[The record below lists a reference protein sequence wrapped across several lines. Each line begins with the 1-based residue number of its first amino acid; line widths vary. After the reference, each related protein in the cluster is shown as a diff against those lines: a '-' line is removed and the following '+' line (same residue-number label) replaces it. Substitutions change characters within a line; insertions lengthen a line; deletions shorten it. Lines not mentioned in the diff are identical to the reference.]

1 MSQRAVMARGIP
13 ATFGA
18 GPARFG
24 PAVKPDRPYCVGLG
38 WVLREPSSPVEGL
51 PRIVANAARDVA

>member
-1 MSQRAVMARGIP
+1 MPQQAVMARGIP

-24 PAVKPDRPYCVGLG
+24 PAVKSNCHCVSACR
-38 WVLREPSSPVEGL
+38 VEEPSQWKGFLELSPMAGGG
-51 PRIVANAARDVA
+51 VA